1 MARGPIVLA
10 CLVAALLGSL
20 SAAAQSN
27 SDPDAQWGLHA
38 GVATGRDVEGAK
50 AAAGVHWRPR
60 LTGALGL
67 ELSAG
72 YERAAWTANGRLVQ
86 ADHVPVE
93 GSLLFFFFYSRRV
106 QPYLLAGLG
115 YHWVNPHGAGFSDG
129 TPYTAQ
135 NLFALHGGAGVD
147 VRAGERLSFWLDG
160 RWTFLDVDA
169 VTELGLKSD
178 ALRVAAGVNLAF

>member
-1 MARGPIVLA
+1 MPRRVLA
-10 CLVAALLGSL
+10 AC
-20 SAAAQSN
+20 AAAAAVLALPARSQSN
-27 SDPDAQWGLHA
+27 SDPDAQWGVHA
-38 GVATGRDVEGAK
+38 GVAGGRDTDGVTATG
-50 AAAGVHWRPR
+50 GVHWRPR

-72 YERAAWTANGRLVQ
+72 YERNSWAAGGRRVS

-93 GSLLFFFFYSRRV
+93 GSILFHFLYTHRA
-106 QPYLLAGLG
+106 QPYLLAGIG

-135 NLFALHGGAGVD
+135 NLFGLHAGAGLD
-147 VRAGERLSFWLDG
+147 YRASDKLSVWLDG

-169 VTELGLKSD
+169 VKDLGLKSD
-178 ALRVAAGVNLAF
+178 ILRVAAGVNVSF